1 MSALIRRLR
10 ALAPSREQLEANPWL
25 RRLAP
30 YLADPKLWCWSRRGV
45 AMGVAIGLFIGFL
58 IPVAQILLAAAAAVV
73 LRANVPI
80 AAAGTF
86 VTNPF
91 TVPPIY
97 YGAYQLGAWA
107 TGTSGTAA
115 VSWTDPFS
123 IMESLGSIGLPL
135 FTGLAITACFA
146 AAASYLLISQVW
158 IWHVAAK
165 RRGVRLI
172 DRIRTAK

>member
-1 MSALIRRLR
+1 MSAMIRRLR

-58 IPVAQILLAAAAAVV
+58 IPIAQILLAAAAAVV

-80 AAAGTF
+80 AAAGTL
-86 VTNPF
+86 VTNPL
-91 TVPPIY
+91 TVPAIY

-107 TGTSGTAA
+107 TGMSATAA
-115 VSWTDPFS
+115 VSWADPVS
-123 IMESLGSIGLPL
+123 VLESLGSIGLPL
-135 FTGLAITACFA
+135 FTGLAITASFSA
-146 AAASYLLISQVW
+146 VASYLLISRAW
-158 IWHVAAK
+158 IWHVTAR
-165 RRGVRLI
+165 RRGVRVI
-172 DRIRTAK
+172 D

>member
-10 ALAPSREQLEANPWL
+10 ALAPSREQLEANTWL

-30 YLADPKLWCWSRRGV
+30 HLADPKLWCWSRRGV
-45 AMGVAIGLFIGFL
+45 ALGVAIGLFIGFL
-58 IPVAQILLAAAAAVV
+58 IPIAQILLAAAAAVV

-86 VTNPF
+86 VTNPL

-107 TGTSGTAA
+107 TGTSATAA
-115 VSWTDPFS
+115 VSWADPVS
-123 IMESLGSIGLPL
+123 ILESLGSIGLPL
-135 FTGLAITACFA
+135 FTGLAITASVA
-146 AAASYLLISQVW
+146 AAASYLLISQLW

-165 RRGVRLI
+165 RRAARPN
-172 DRIRTAK
+172 DRRAK

>member
-1 MSALIRRLR
+1 LR
-10 ALAPSREQLEANPWL
+10 TLAPH
-25 RRLAP
+25 
-30 YLADPKLWCWSRRGV
+30 LADPKLWCWSRRGV
-45 AMGVAIGLFIGFL
+45 ALGVAIGLFIGFL

-107 TGTSGTAA
+107 TGTSASAA
-115 VSWTDPFS
+115 VSWADPVS
-123 IMESLGSIGLPL
+123 ILESLGSIGCSPALRSRQ
-135 FTGLAITACFA
+135 
-146 AAASYLLISQVW
+146 ASPPPPV
-158 IWHVAAK
+158 
-165 RRGVRLI
+165 
-172 DRIRTAK
+172 TC

>member
-30 YLADPKLWCWSRRGV
+30 WLADPKLWCWSRRGV
-45 AMGVAIGLFIGFL
+45 ALGVAIGLFIGFL

-86 VTNPF
+86 VTNPL

-97 YGAYQLGAWA
+97 YAAYQLGAWA
-107 TGTSGTAA
+107 TGRSATAA
-115 VSWTDPFS
+115 VSWADPVS
-123 IMESLGSIGLPL
+123 ILNSLGSIGLPL
-135 FTGLAITACFA
+135 FTGLAITASVA
-146 AAASYLLISQVW
+146 ATASYLLISQAW

-165 RRGVRLI
+165 RRGLRPI
-172 DRIRTAK
+172 D

>member
-1 MSALIRRLR
+1 MSALIGRRR

-30 YLADPKLWCWSRRGV
+30 QLANPKLWCWSRRGV

-58 IPVAQILLAAAAAVV
+58 IPIAQILLAAAAAVV

-107 TGTSGTAA
+107 TGTSASAA
-115 VSWTDPFS
+115 VSWANPAS
-123 IMESLGSIGLPL
+123 VLQSLGSVGLPL
-135 FTGLAITACFA
+135 FTGLAITASFA
-146 AAASYLLISQVW
+146 AAASYLLISQLW
-158 IWHVAAK
+158 IWHVAA
-165 RRGVRLI
+165 RRRQA
-172 DRIRTAK
+172 RTSDK

>member
-1 MSALIRRLR
+1 MFAVIQRLR

-30 YLADPKLWCWSRRGV
+30 YLADPKLWHWSRRGV

-80 AAAGTF
+80 AAAGTL
-86 VTNPF
+86 VTNPL
-91 TVPPIY
+91 TVPAIY
-97 YGAYQLGAWA
+97 YAAYHLGAWA
-107 TGTSGTAA
+107 TGTSTTAA
-115 VSWTDPFS
+115 VSWVDPIS
-123 IMESLGSIGLPL
+123 ILAGLGSIGLPL
-135 FTGLAITACFA
+135 FTGLAITASFA
-146 AAASYLLISQVW
+146 AAASYLLISRAW

-165 RRGVRLI
+165 RRGARP
-172 DRIRTAK
+172 

>member
-30 YLADPKLWCWSRRGV
+30 YLADSKLWCWSRRGV
-45 AMGVAIGLFIGFL
+45 AMGVATGLFIGLL
-58 IPVAQILLAAAAAVV
+58 IPVAQILLAAAAAIV

-80 AAAGTF
+80 AAAGTL
-86 VTNPF
+86 VTNPL

-97 YGAYQLGAWA
+97 YAAYQLGSWV
-107 TGTSGTAA
+107 TGTSATAA
-115 VSWTDPFS
+115 VSWDNPVS
-123 IMESLGSIGLPL
+123 VLESLGSIGVPL
-135 FTGLAITACFA
+135 FTGLAITACFSA
-146 AAASYLLISQVW
+146 AFSYLLISRVW

-165 RRGVRLI
+165 RRGVRPI
-172 DRIRTAK
+172 D